1 LLGELE
7 HRSGRVV
14 VADLE
19 AGVGTISRLHASSVD
34 RLVLVVE
41 PYAKS
46 VEVGRRALAIAAEIG
61 IVDVVVVASRIRDD
75 EDIRTLEGVF
85 GVAVLAVP
93 EDPAVRDA
101 DREGVAPID
110 HAPGS
115 PAVNAIGV
123 IADALLG
130 SAA

>member
-1 LLGELE
+1 M
-7 HRSGRVV
+7 V

-19 AGVGTISRLHASSVD
+19 AGVGTISRLQASSVD

-46 VEVGRRALAIAAEIG
+46 IEVARRALAIAAEIG
-61 IVDVVVVASRIRDD
+61 ISDVVVVASRIRDQ
-75 EDIRTLEGVF
+75 EDVRALEATF
-85 GVAVLAVP
+85 GVPVLAVP

-101 DREGVAPID
+101 DWEGVAPID

-115 PAVNAIGV
+115 PAVSAIGDV
-123 IADALLG
+123 ADALVG
-130 SAA
+130 SPA

>member
-1 LLGELE
+1 M
-7 HRSGRVV
+7 V

-19 AGVGTISRLHASSVD
+19 AGVGTISRLQASSVD

-46 VEVGRRALAIAAEIG
+46 VEVARRALAIAAEIG
-61 IVDVVVVASRIRDD
+61 IADVVVVASRVRDQD
-75 EDIRTLEGVF
+75 DVHALEEEF
-85 GVAVLAVP
+85 GVLVLVVP
-93 EDPAVRDA
+93 DDPSVHDA

-115 PAVNAIGV
+115 PAVSAIGE
-123 IADALLG
+123 IADALVG